1 MYLFNNTFN
10 DAREIKGFTKDEI
23 LQIKNQISKLNSDKL
38 ELDKFINSN
47 FKAEILDLYNQYIE
61 NIRQFIEL
69 YLVSESEDSFYLNL
83 KNEIQEELRLLS
95 NNLSNLSANGRNFK
109 RFLKDHKY
117 LNEFLVQTKNLI
129 NETDTIISILGRHTK
144 NIEKGYDN
152 DINLWIEA
160 NKIKNL
166 NFKLNKIP
174 EPLNYWQEI
183 QDLVIFLTSLI
194 EAKTKIRIR
203 SRKEVVITFHYDEL
217 YQFFLSKHDNKLTVY
232 EDLIFLLS
240 KNNIIEE
247 YEGEDFINI
256 VERKDIVYNLKA
268 KMRPFILSTIENKL
282 KGIINE
288 VIEFDKKYDLEGPKG
303 KLDLNAL
310 MKEKFKEFLPKIVE
324 YYFLGLDKTFQS
336 IINEADERNIDEFV
350 TIVNSYYEKI
360 DNLLFKIDEID
371 TWLLKFDQFLKP
383 YENITNS
390 LKRTLSSLISEIYRR
405 KEEYMNYLNSIK
417 DEGLRVDIRAYVDGK
432 IAEVNKLISSYEDE
446 TSKIIKEE
454 LPQLREIREL
464 LSEYKS
470 KIDKIKEEVYIKL
483 DTYKESNFDM
493 YNVIKHWET
502 NFTRKKQQL
511 TFLLTL
517 LINKIFKSFKNLID
531 EESILFA
538 EITEITK
545 QTENFEG
552 LPLNFALSAFLAER
566 LSEEELKER
575 VLEINAKINQLT
587 ASLGLYQ
594 IEVAKLEEIL
604 TKKVKIR
611 QGVAVSKVQCT
622 VCHKNINFA
631 KDKLITCPF
640 CGSTYH
646 YLCVADWLSKQN
658 SCPMCMNH
666 FLEPYSGL
674 FETDEKEI

>member
-1 MYLFNNTFN
+1 M
-10 DAREIKGFTKDEI
+10 
-23 LQIKNQISKLNSDKL
+23 
-38 ELDKFINSN
+38 
-47 FKAEILDLYNQYIE
+47 
-61 NIRQFIEL
+61 
-69 YLVSESEDSFYLNL
+69 
-83 KNEIQEELRLLS
+83 KNEIKEELSLLS
-95 NNLSNLSANGRNFK
+95 SNLSNLSANGRNLK
-109 RFLKDHKY
+109 RFLRDNKH
-117 LNEFLVQTKNLI
+117 LNDYMVQTKNLI
-129 NETDTIISILGRHTK
+129 DEADTNISILRRHTEE
-144 NIEKGYDN
+144 IEKDYDN
-152 DINLWIEA
+152 DIYLWIEA

-166 NFKLNKIP
+166 NFKLNQIP
-174 EPLNYWQEI
+174 VSLNYWKEI
-183 QDLVIFLTSLI
+183 QELIIFLTSLV
-194 EAKTKIRIR
+194 EAKSKIRIR
-203 SRKEVVITFHYDEL
+203 SRKEIIITFHFDEL
-217 YQFFLSKHDNKLTVY
+217 YQYFLGKQDKKLLVY
-232 EDLIFLLS
+232 EDLMFLLK
-240 KNNIIEE
+240 KNSIFVEF
-247 YEGEDFINI
+247 EGEDFINI
-256 VERKDIVYNLKA
+256 VERKDIVHKLKA
-268 KMRPFILSTIENKL
+268 KMRPFIISAIEDKL
-282 KGIINE
+282 KGIFDEIFE
-288 VIEFDKKYDLEGPKG
+288 LDKKYDLEGPKG
-303 KLDLNAL
+303 KPDIDIL
-310 MKEKFKEFLPKIVE
+310 MKGKFKEFLPKIIE

-336 IINEADERNIDEFV
+336 IINKADERNIDRFV
-350 TIVNSYYEKI
+350 KIVNAYYEKI
-360 DNLLFKIDEID
+360 DNLSSKIDEID
-371 TWLLKFDQFLKP
+371 TWLLEFDKILKP
-383 YENITNS
+383 YESITNS
-390 LKRTLSSLISEIYRR
+390 LKRTISHLISEIYRR
-405 KEEYMNYLNSIK
+405 KEEYTIYLNSIK

-454 LPQLREIREL
+454 LPQLKQIREL
-464 LSEYKS
+464 LSEYKY

-483 DTYKESNFDM
+483 DTYKENNFDM

-502 NFTRKKQQL
+502 NFIRKKQQL

-517 LINKIFKSFKNLID
+517 LINKIFKSFKDLID

-594 IEVAKLEEIL
+594 IEVAKLEEIIS
-604 TKKVKIR
+604 KKVKIR

-658 SCPMCMNH
+658 
-666 FLEPYSGL
+666 
-674 FETDEKEI
+674 

>member
-144 NIEKGYDN
+144 NIEKDYDN

>member
-10 DAREIKGFTKDEI
+10 DAREIKGFKQDEI
-23 LQIKNQISKLNSDKL
+23 LQIKTQISKLKSDNL
-38 ELDKFINSN
+38 ELDKFIKSQFNN
-47 FKAEILDLYNQYIE
+47 EILDLYTDYIE
-61 NIRQFIEL
+61 NIKQFIEL
-69 YLVSESEDSFYLNL
+69 YLVSDSEKSFYLNL

-95 NNLSNLSANGRNFK
+95 SNLSNLSANGRNIK
-109 RFLKDHKY
+109 RFLKDHKHI
-117 LNEFLVQTKNLI
+117 NDFMVHTNNLI
-129 NETDTIISILGRHTK
+129 NETDTLISILRRHTK
-144 NIEKGYDN
+144 EIEKDYDN
-152 DINLWIEA
+152 DIYLWIEA

-166 NFKLNKIP
+166 NYKLNGIP
-174 EPLNYWQEI
+174 EPLNYWKEI
-183 QDLVIFLTSLI
+183 QELFIFLTSLV
-194 EAKTKIRIR
+194 EAKIKIRIR
-203 SRKEVVITFHYDEL
+203 SRKDVVITFHFDEL
-217 YQFFLSKHDNKLTVY
+217 YQYFLSKQDKKLTVY
-232 EDLIFLLS
+232 EDLIFLLN
-240 KNNIIEE
+240 KNKIFEE
-247 YEGEDFINI
+247 FAGEEFINI

-268 KMRPFILSTIENKL
+268 KMRPFILSTIEDKL
-282 KGIINE
+282 KGIFNE
-288 VIEFDKKYDLEGPKG
+288 IIELNKKYDLEGPKG
-303 KLDLNAL
+303 KSDVNAL
-310 MKEKFKEFLPKIVE
+310 MKERFKEFLPKIVE
-324 YYFLGLDKTFQS
+324 CYFLGLDKTFQS

-350 TIVNSYYEKI
+350 KIVNSYYEKI
-360 DNLLFKIDEID
+360 DNLSSKIDEID
-371 TWLLKFDQFLKP
+371 TWLLNFDQFLKP
-383 YENITNS
+383 YENVTKS
-390 LKRTLSSLISEIYRR
+390 LKKTLANLISEIYRR
-405 KEEYMNYLNSIK
+405 KDEYKIYLNSIK
-417 DEGLRVDIRAYVDGK
+417 DEGLRVDIRAYVDRK

-454 LPQLREIREL
+454 LPQLRRIREL

-470 KIDKIKEEVYIKL
+470 KIDEIKEEVYIKL

-502 NFTRKKQQL
+502 HFNRKKQQL

-517 LINKIFKSFKNLID
+517 LINKIFKSFKDLID

-566 LSEEELKER
+566 LSEDELKER

-594 IEVAKLEEIL
+594 IEVAKLEEIIS
-604 TKKVKIR
+604 KKVKIR
-611 QGVAVSKVQCT
+611 QGVSVSKVQCT

-646 YLCVADWLSKQN
+646 YLCVADWLTKQN
-658 SCPMCMNH
+658 TCPMCMNH

>member
-1 MYLFNNTFN
+1 M
-10 DAREIKGFTKDEI
+10 
-23 LQIKNQISKLNSDKL
+23 
-38 ELDKFINSN
+38 
-47 FKAEILDLYNQYIE
+47 
-61 NIRQFIEL
+61 
-69 YLVSESEDSFYLNL
+69 
-83 KNEIQEELRLLS
+83 KNEIKEELSLLS
-95 NNLSNLSANGRNFK
+95 SNLSNLSANGRNLK
-109 RFLKDHKY
+109 RFLRDNKH
-117 LNEFLVQTKNLI
+117 LNDYMVQTKNLI
-129 NETDTIISILGRHTK
+129 DEADTNISILRRHTEE
-144 NIEKGYDN
+144 IEKDYDN
-152 DINLWIEA
+152 DIYLWIEA

-166 NFKLNKIP
+166 NFKLNQIP
-174 EPLNYWQEI
+174 VSLNYWKEI
-183 QDLVIFLTSLI
+183 QELIIFLTSLV
-194 EAKTKIRIR
+194 EAKSKIRIR
-203 SRKEVVITFHYDEL
+203 SRKEIIITFHFDEL
-217 YQFFLSKHDNKLTVY
+217 YQYFLGKQDKKLLVY
-232 EDLIFLLS
+232 EDLMFLLK
-240 KNNIIEE
+240 KNSIFVEF
-247 YEGEDFINI
+247 EGEDFINI
-256 VERKDIVYNLKA
+256 VERKDIVHKLKA
-268 KMRPFILSTIENKL
+268 KMRPFIISAIEDKL
-282 KGIINE
+282 KGIFDEIFE
-288 VIEFDKKYDLEGPKG
+288 LDKKYDLEGPKG
-303 KLDLNAL
+303 KPDIDIL
-310 MKEKFKEFLPKIVE
+310 MKGKFKEFLPKIIE

-336 IINEADERNIDEFV
+336 IINKADERNIDRFV
-350 TIVNSYYEKI
+350 KIVNAYYEKI
-360 DNLLFKIDEID
+360 DNLSSKIDEID
-371 TWLLKFDQFLKP
+371 TWLLEFDKILKP
-383 YENITNS
+383 YESITNS
-390 LKRTLSSLISEIYRR
+390 LKRTISHLISEIYRR
-405 KEEYMNYLNSIK
+405 KEEYTIYLNSIK

-454 LPQLREIREL
+454 LPQLKQIREL
-464 LSEYKS
+464 LSEYKY

-483 DTYKESNFDM
+483 DTYKENNFDM

-502 NFTRKKQQL
+502 NFIRKKQQL

-517 LINKIFKSFKNLID
+517 LINKIFKSFKDLID

-594 IEVAKLEEIL
+594 IEVAKLEEIIS
-604 TKKVKIR
+604 KKVKIR

>member
-10 DAREIKGFTKDEI
+10 DTREIKGFKKDEI
-23 LQIKNQISKLNSDKL
+23 LQIKDQISKLQSDNL
-38 ELDKFINSN
+38 ELDKFIKSKFN
-47 FKAEILDLYNQYIE
+47 AEILDLYKQYIE
-61 NIRQFIEL
+61 NIKLFIEL
-69 YLVSESEDSFYLNL
+69 FFVTEKENSFFLNL

-95 NNLSNLSANGRNFK
+95 GNLSNLSANGRNVK
-109 RFLKDHKY
+109 RFLKDNKH
-117 LNEFLVQTKNLI
+117 LNDFMVHTKDLI
-129 NETDTIISILGRHTK
+129 NQTDIIISILRRHTK
-144 NIEKGYDN
+144 EIENNYDN
-152 DINLWIEA
+152 DIFLWIEA

-166 NFKLNKIP
+166 NFKLNEIP
-174 EPLNYWQEI
+174 LPLNYWKEI
-183 QDLVIFLTSLI
+183 QELVVFLTSLV

-203 SRKEVVITFHYDEL
+203 PRKELVINFHFDEI
-217 YQFFLSKHDNKLTVY
+217 YQYFLSKQDEKLTVY
-232 EDLIFLLS
+232 EDLIFLL
-240 KNNIIEE
+240 KKHNIFEE
-247 YEGEDFINI
+247 FEGEFINI
-256 VERKDIVYNLKA
+256 VERKDIIHNLKA
-268 KMRPFILSTIENKL
+268 KMRPYILSAIEDKL
-282 KGIINE
+282 KGIFNE
-288 VIEFDKKYDLEGPKG
+288 IIDLDKKYDLEGPKG
-303 KLDLNAL
+303 NSDVNAL

-350 TIVNSYYEKI
+350 KIVNSYYEKI
-360 DNLLFKIDEID
+360 DNLSSKIDEID
-371 TWLLKFDQFLKP
+371 TWILKFDQFLKP
-383 YENITNS
+383 YESITNS
-390 LKRTLSSLISEIYRR
+390 LKKTLANLISEIYRR
-405 KEEYMNYLNSIK
+405 KDEYTIYLNSIK
-417 DEGLRVDIRAYVDGK
+417 DEGLRVDIRAYIDGK

-454 LPQLREIREL
+454 LPQLRQIREL
-464 LSEYKS
+464 LSNYKT
-470 KIDKIKEEVYIKL
+470 KIDEIKEEVYIKL

-502 NFTRKKQQL
+502 NFNRKKQQL

-517 LINKIFKSFKNLID
+517 LINKIFKSFKDLID

-575 VLEINAKINQLT
+575 VSEINAKINQLT

-594 IEVAKLEEIL
+594 LEVAKLEEIL

-674 FETDEKEI
+674 FETDGKEV

>member
-10 DAREIKGFTKDEI
+10 DAREIKGFKQDEI
-23 LQIKNQISKLNSDKL
+23 LQMKTQISKLKLDNL
-38 ELDKFINSN
+38 ELDKFIKSQFNT
-47 FKAEILDLYNQYIE
+47 EILDLYNHYIE
-61 NIRQFIEL
+61 NIKQFIEL
-69 YLVSESEDSFYLNL
+69 YLVSESEKNFYLNL

-95 NNLSNLSANGRNFK
+95 SNLSNLSANGRNLK
-109 RFLKDHKY
+109 RFLKDHRH
-117 LNEFLVQTKNLI
+117 LNDFMVHIKNLI
-129 NETDTIISILGRHTK
+129 NEIDTLISILRRHTK
-144 NIEKGYDN
+144 EIEKDYEN
-152 DINLWIEA
+152 DIYLWIEA

-166 NFKLNKIP
+166 NFKLNDIP
-174 EPLNYWQEI
+174 ESLNYWKEI
-183 QDLVIFLTSLI
+183 QELFIFLTSLV
-194 EAKTKIRIR
+194 EAKTKIRVR
-203 SRKEVVITFHYDEL
+203 SRKEVVITFHFDEL
-217 YQFFLSKHDNKLTVY
+217 YQYFLSKQDKKLTVY

-240 KNNIIEE
+240 KNNILEE
-247 YEGEDFINI
+247 FEGEEFVNI
-256 VERKDIVYNLKA
+256 IERKDIVHNLKV
-268 KMRPFILSTIENKL
+268 KMRPFILSTIEDKL
-282 KGIINE
+282 KGIFNE
-288 VIEFDKKYDLEGPKG
+288 IIELDKKYDLEGPKG
-303 KLDLNAL
+303 KSEVNTL

-350 TIVNSYYEKI
+350 KIVNSYYEKI
-360 DNLLFKIDEID
+360 DNFLFKIDEID

-383 YENITNS
+383 YDNITNS
-390 LKRTLSSLISEIYRR
+390 LKKTLSNLISEIYRR
-405 KEEYMNYLNSIK
+405 KDEYMIYLNSIK

-446 TSKIIKEE
+446 TSRIIKEE
-454 LPQLREIREL
+454 LPQLREIKEL

-502 NFTRKKQQL
+502 NFIRKKQQL

-517 LINKIFKSFKNLID
+517 LINKIFKSFKDLID

-575 VLEINAKINQLT
+575 VSEINAKINQLT

-594 IEVAKLEEIL
+594 IEVAKLEEIIS
-604 TKKVKIR
+604 KKVKIR

-658 SCPMCMNH
+658 SCPMCMNN

>member
-1 MYLFNNTFN
+1 MYLFNNSFN
-10 DAREIKGFTKDEI
+10 DAREIKGFKKDEI
-23 LQIKNQISKLNSDKL
+23 LKIKTQISKLKSDNL
-38 ELDKFINSN
+38 ELDKLIKSN
-47 FKAEILDLYNQYIE
+47 FKAETLDLYNQYIE
-61 NIRQFIEL
+61 NIKYFIEL
-69 YLVSESEDSFYLNL
+69 YLVSESEDTYYQNL
-83 KNEIQEELRLLS
+83 KSEIQEELGSLS
-95 NNLSNLSANGRNFK
+95 RNLSNLSANERNFK
-109 RFLKDHKY
+109 RFLKGNKY
-117 LNEFLVQTKNLI
+117 LNDFMVRIKNLI
-129 NETDTIISILGRHTK
+129 NETDITISILRRHTK
-144 NIEKGYDN
+144 EIENDYDN
-152 DINLWIEA
+152 DIYLWIEA

-166 NFKLNKIP
+166 NFRLIDIP
-174 EPLNYWQEI
+174 ISLKYWKEI
-183 QDLVIFLTSLI
+183 QELFVFLTSLV
-194 EAKTKIRIR
+194 ESKTKIKIR
-203 SRKEVVITFHYDEL
+203 SHKEVIITFHFDEL
-217 YQFFLSKHDNKLTVY
+217 YQYFLGKQDIKLPVY
-232 EDLIFLLS
+232 EDLIFLLN
-240 KNNIIEE
+240 KNNIMREF
-247 YEGEDFINI
+247 EGDKFINI
-256 VERKDIVYNLKA
+256 VERKDIIRNLKA
-268 KMRPFILSTIENKL
+268 KMRPFILSAIEDKL

-288 VIEFDKKYDLEGPKG
+288 IIELNNKFDLEGPRG
-303 KLDLNAL
+303 TSDINAL
-310 MKEKFKEFLPKIVE
+310 MKEKFKDFLPRIVE

-350 TIVNSYYEKI
+350 KIVNSYYEKI
-360 DNLLFKIDEID
+360 DNLSSKIDEID
-371 TWLLKFDQFLKP
+371 TWLLKIDPFLKP
-383 YENITNS
+383 YESITKS
-390 LKRTLSSLISEIYRR
+390 IKRTLSSLISEIYRR
-405 KEEYMNYLNSIK
+405 KEEYTIYLNSVK
-417 DEGLRVDIRAYVDGK
+417 DEGLRVDIRAFVDGK
-432 IAEVNKLISSYEDE
+432 IAEVNKLMSSYEDE
-446 TSKIIKEE
+446 TSKIIKKE
-454 LPQLREIREL
+454 LPQLKQIREL

-470 KIDKIKEEVYIKL
+470 KIDNIKEEVYIKL
-483 DTYKESNFDM
+483 DTYKEDNFDM

-517 LINKIFKSFKNLID
+517 LINKIFKSFKELID

-566 LSEEELKER
+566 LSENELKER
-575 VLEINAKINQLT
+575 VSEINAKISQLT

>member
-10 DAREIKGFTKDEI
+10 DAREIKGFKQDEI
-23 LQIKNQISKLNSDKL
+23 LQIKTQISKLKSDNL
-38 ELDKFINSN
+38 ELDKFIKSQFNN
-47 FKAEILDLYNQYIE
+47 EILDLYTDYIE
-61 NIRQFIEL
+61 NIKQFIEL
-69 YLVSESEDSFYLNL
+69 YLVSESEKGFYLNL

-95 NNLSNLSANGRNFK
+95 SNLSNLSANGRNIK
-109 RFLKDHKY
+109 RFLKDHKHI
-117 LNEFLVQTKNLI
+117 NDFMVHTNNLI
-129 NETDTIISILGRHTK
+129 NETDTLISILRRHTK
-144 NIEKGYDN
+144 EIEKDYDN
-152 DINLWIEA
+152 DIYLWIEA

-166 NFKLNKIP
+166 NYKLNGIP
-174 EPLNYWQEI
+174 EPLNYWKEI
-183 QDLVIFLTSLI
+183 QELFIFLTSLV
-194 EAKTKIRIR
+194 EAKIKIRIR
-203 SRKEVVITFHYDEL
+203 SRKDVVITFHFDEL
-217 YQFFLSKHDNKLTVY
+217 YQYFLSKQDKKLTVY
-232 EDLIFLLS
+232 EDLIFLLN
-240 KNNIIEE
+240 KNKIFEE
-247 YEGEDFINI
+247 FAGEEFINI

-268 KMRPFILSTIENKL
+268 KMRPFILSTIEDKL
-282 KGIINE
+282 KGIFNE
-288 VIEFDKKYDLEGPKG
+288 IIELNKKYDLEGPKG
-303 KLDLNAL
+303 KSDVNAL
-310 MKEKFKEFLPKIVE
+310 MKERFKEFLPKIVE
-324 YYFLGLDKTFQS
+324 CYFLGLDKTFQS

-350 TIVNSYYEKI
+350 KIVNSYYEKI
-360 DNLLFKIDEID
+360 DNLSSKIDEID
-371 TWLLKFDQFLKP
+371 TWLLNFDQFLKP
-383 YENITNS
+383 YENVTKS
-390 LKRTLSSLISEIYRR
+390 LKKTLANLISEIYRR
-405 KEEYMNYLNSIK
+405 KDEYKIYLNSIK
-417 DEGLRVDIRAYVDGK
+417 DEGLRVDIRAYVDRK

-454 LPQLREIREL
+454 LPQLRRIREL

-470 KIDKIKEEVYIKL
+470 KIDEIKEEVYIKL

-502 NFTRKKQQL
+502 HFNRKKQQL

-517 LINKIFKSFKNLID
+517 LINKIFKSFKDLID

-566 LSEEELKER
+566 LSEDELKER

-594 IEVAKLEEIL
+594 IEVAKLEEIIS
-604 TKKVKIR
+604 KKVKIR
-611 QGVAVSKVQCT
+611 QGVSVSKVQCT

-646 YLCVADWLSKQN
+646 YLCVADWLTKQN
-658 SCPMCMNH
+658 TCPMCMNH

>member
-1 MYLFNNTFN
+1 M
-10 DAREIKGFTKDEI
+10 
-23 LQIKNQISKLNSDKL
+23 
-38 ELDKFINSN
+38 
-47 FKAEILDLYNQYIE
+47 
-61 NIRQFIEL
+61 
-69 YLVSESEDSFYLNL
+69 
-83 KNEIQEELRLLS
+83 KNEIKEELSLLS
-95 NNLSNLSANGRNFK
+95 SNLSNLSANGRNLK
-109 RFLKDHKY
+109 RFLRDNKH
-117 LNEFLVQTKNLI
+117 LNDYMVQTKNLI
-129 NETDTIISILGRHTK
+129 DEADTNISILRRHTEE
-144 NIEKGYDN
+144 IEKDYDN
-152 DINLWIEA
+152 DIYLWIEA

-166 NFKLNKIP
+166 NFKLNQIP
-174 EPLNYWQEI
+174 VSLNYWKEI
-183 QDLVIFLTSLI
+183 QELIIFLTSLV
-194 EAKTKIRIR
+194 EAKSKIRIR
-203 SRKEVVITFHYDEL
+203 SRKEIIITFHFDEL
-217 YQFFLSKHDNKLTVY
+217 YQYFLGKQDKKLLVY
-232 EDLIFLLS
+232 EDLMFLLK
-240 KNNIIEE
+240 KNSIFVEF
-247 YEGEDFINI
+247 EGEDFINI
-256 VERKDIVYNLKA
+256 VERKDIVHKLKA
-268 KMRPFILSTIENKL
+268 KMRPFIISAIEDKL
-282 KGIINE
+282 KGI
-288 VIEFDKKYDLEGPKG
+288 FDEIFELNKKYDLEGPKG
-303 KLDLNAL
+303 KPDIDIL
-310 MKEKFKEFLPKIVE
+310 MKGKFKEFLPKIIE

-336 IINEADERNIDEFV
+336 IINKADERNIDRFV
-350 TIVNSYYEKI
+350 KIVNAYYEKI
-360 DNLLFKIDEID
+360 DNLSSKIDEID
-371 TWLLKFDQFLKP
+371 TWLLEFDKILKP
-383 YENITNS
+383 YESITNS
-390 LKRTLSSLISEIYRR
+390 LKRTISHLISEIYRR
-405 KEEYMNYLNSIK
+405 KEEYTIYLNSIK

-454 LPQLREIREL
+454 LPQLKQIREL
-464 LSEYKS
+464 LSEYKY

-483 DTYKESNFDM
+483 DTYKENNFDM

-502 NFTRKKQQL
+502 NFIRKKQQL

-517 LINKIFKSFKNLID
+517 LINKIFKSFKDLID

-594 IEVAKLEEIL
+594 IEVAKLEEIIS
-604 TKKVKIR
+604 KKVKIR

>member
-10 DAREIKGFTKDEI
+10 DTREIKGFLKDEI
-23 LQIKNQISKLNSDKL
+23 LQIRTQISKIQSDSL
-38 ELDKFINSN
+38 ELDKFINSKLN
-47 FKAEILDLYNQYIE
+47 SEILDFYNNYIE
-61 NIRQFIEL
+61 NIKQFIEI
-69 YLVSESEDSFYLNL
+69 YLISEKEDSFYLNL

-95 NNLSNLSANGRNFK
+95 GNLSNLSANGRNIK
-109 RFLKDHKY
+109 RFLKDHNY
-117 LNEFLVQTKNLI
+117 VNDFMAQTKNLI
-129 NETDTIISILGRHTK
+129 DEIDTIISILKRHTK
-144 NIEKGYDN
+144 EIEKDYDN
-152 DINLWIEA
+152 DIYLWIEA

-166 NFKLNKIP
+166 NFKLNDILVS
-174 EPLNYWQEI
+174 LNSWKEIQEI
-183 QDLVIFLTSLI
+183 QTFLTSLV

-203 SRKEVVITFHYDEL
+203 SRKEMNITFHFDEL
-217 YQFFLSKHDNKLTVY
+217 YQYFLGKEDQKLAVY
-232 EDLIFLLS
+232 EDLIFLLN
-240 KNNIIEE
+240 KNNMIKEFEGDEFINIIE
-247 YEGEDFINI
+247 
-256 VERKDIVYNLKA
+256 RKEIIRKLKA
-268 KMRPFILSTIENKL
+268 KMRPFIVSAIEDKL

-288 VIEFDKKYDLEGPKG
+288 IIDFDNKYDLEGPKERS
-303 KLDLNAL
+303 DVNAI

-350 TIVNSYYEKI
+350 NIVNSYYEKI
-360 DNLLFKIDEID
+360 DNLSSKIDKID
-371 TWLLKFDQFLKP
+371 TWLLKFDPFLKP
-383 YENITNS
+383 YESITIS
-390 LKRTLSSLISEIYRR
+390 LRRTLSRLISEIYRR
-405 KEEYMNYLNSIK
+405 KEEYMIYLNSVK
-417 DEGLRVDIRAYVDGK
+417 DEGLRVDIRAYVDKK

-454 LPQLREIREL
+454 LPQLRQIREL
-464 LSEYKS
+464 LREYKT
-470 KIDKIKEEVYIKL
+470 KIDEIKEEVYIKL

-493 YNVIKHWET
+493 YNIIRNWET
-502 NFTRKKQQL
+502 NFNRKKQQL

-517 LINKIFKSFKNLID
+517 LINKLFKSFKDLID

-575 VLEINAKINQLT
+575 VSEINAKINQLT

-594 IEVAKLEEIL
+594 VEVAKLEEIL

-658 SCPMCMNH
+658 TCPMCLNN

>member
-10 DAREIKGFTKDEI
+10 GTREIKGFKKDEI
-23 LQIKNQISKLNSDKL
+23 LQIKDQISKLQSDNL
-38 ELDKFINSN
+38 ELNKFIKSKFN
-47 FKAEILDLYNQYIE
+47 AEILDLYKQYIE
-61 NIRQFIEL
+61 NIRLFIEL
-69 YLVSESEDSFYLNL
+69 FFVSEKENSFFLNL

-95 NNLSNLSANGRNFK
+95 GNLSNLSANGRNVK
-109 RFLKDHKY
+109 RFLKDNKH
-117 LNEFLVQTKNLI
+117 LNDFMGHTKDLI
-129 NETDTIISILGRHTK
+129 NQTDIIISILRRHTK
-144 NIEKGYDN
+144 EIENNYDN
-152 DINLWIEA
+152 DIFLWIEA

-166 NFKLNKIP
+166 NFKLNEIP
-174 EPLNYWQEI
+174 LPLNYWKEI
-183 QDLVIFLTSLI
+183 QELVIFLTSLV

-203 SRKEVVITFHYDEL
+203 SRKEPVINFHFDEI
-217 YQFFLSKHDNKLTVY
+217 YQYFLSKQDEKLKVY
-232 EDLIFLLS
+232 EDLIFLL
-240 KNNIIEE
+240 KKHNIFGEF
-247 YEGEDFINI
+247 EGEFINI
-256 VERKDIVYNLKA
+256 VERKDIVHNLKA
-268 KMRPFILSTIENKL
+268 KMRPYILSVIEDKL
-282 KGIINE
+282 KGIFNE
-288 VIEFDKKYDLEGPKG
+288 IIDLDKKYDLEGPKG
-303 KLDLNAL
+303 NSDVNAL

-350 TIVNSYYEKI
+350 KIVNSYYEKI
-360 DNLLFKIDEID
+360 DNLSSKIDEID
-371 TWLLKFDQFLKP
+371 TWILKFDQFLKP
-383 YENITNS
+383 YESITNS
-390 LKRTLSSLISEIYRR
+390 LKKTLANLISEIYRR
-405 KEEYMNYLNSIK
+405 KDEYTIYLNSIK
-417 DEGLRVDIRAYVDGK
+417 DEGLRVDIRAYIDGK

-454 LPQLREIREL
+454 LPQLRQIREL
-464 LSEYKS
+464 LSNYKT
-470 KIDKIKEEVYIKL
+470 KIDEIKEEVYIKL

-502 NFTRKKQQL
+502 NFNRKKQQL

-517 LINKIFKSFKNLID
+517 LINKIFKSFKDLTD

-575 VLEINAKINQLT
+575 VSEINAKINQLT

-604 TKKVKIR
+604 SKKVKIR

-658 SCPMCMNH
+658 TCPMCLNN

>member
-10 DAREIKGFTKDEI
+10 DIREIKGFKKDEI
-23 LQIKNQISKLNSDKL
+23 LQIKTQISKLKTDKL
-38 ELDKFINSN
+38 ELDKFIKSKFN
-47 FKAEILDLYNQYIE
+47 AEILDLYKPYID
-61 NIRQFIEL
+61 NIKNFIEL
-69 YLVSESEDSFYLNL
+69 YLILESKNIFYLNL
-83 KNEIQEELRLLS
+83 KNEIQQELRLLS
-95 NNLSNLSANGRNFK
+95 SNLSNLSANGRNLK
-109 RFLKDHKY
+109 RLLKDNKH
-117 LNEFLVQTKNLI
+117 LNDFMIQTKNLI
-129 NETDTIISILGRHTK
+129 NETDTIISILRRHTK
-144 NIEKGYDN
+144 EIENDYDN
-152 DINLWIEA
+152 DIYLWIEA

-166 NFKLNKIP
+166 NFKLNDIP
-174 EPLNYWQEI
+174 ESLNYWKEI
-183 QDLVIFLTSLI
+183 QELFIFLTSLV

-203 SRKEVVITFHYDEL
+203 SRKEVVITFHFDEL
-217 YQFFLSKHDNKLTVY
+217 YQYFLSKQDKRLTVY

-240 KNNIIEE
+240 KNNILEE
-247 YEGEDFINI
+247 FEGEDFINI
-256 VERKDIVYNLKA
+256 VERKDIVHNLKA
-268 KMRPFILSTIENKL
+268 KMRPFIISIIEDKL
-282 KGIINE
+282 KGIFNE
-288 VIEFDKKYDLEGPKG
+288 IIELDIKYDLEGPKG
-303 KLDLNAL
+303 TPDLNVL

-324 YYFLGLDKTFQS
+324 NYFLGLDKTFQS

-350 TIVNSYYEKI
+350 KIVNSYYEKI

-383 YENITNS
+383 YESITNS
-390 LKRTLSSLISEIYRR
+390 LKKTLSNLISEIYRR
-405 KEEYMNYLNSIK
+405 KEEYMIYLNSIK

-454 LPQLREIREL
+454 LPQLREIKDL

-483 DTYKESNFDM
+483 ETYKESNFDM

-502 NFTRKKQQL
+502 NFNRKKQQL

-517 LINKIFKSFKNLID
+517 LINKIFKSFKDLID

-538 EITEITK
+538 EITEIAK

-552 LPLNFALSAFLAER
+552 LPLNFALSAYLAER

-575 VLEINAKINQLT
+575 VLEINAKISQLT

-666 FLEPYSGL
+666 YLEPYSGL

>member
-10 DAREIKGFTKDEI
+10 DTREIKGFLKDEI
-23 LQIKNQISKLNSDKL
+23 LQIRTQISKIQSDSL
-38 ELDKFINSN
+38 ELDKFINSKLN
-47 FKAEILDLYNQYIE
+47 SEILDFYNNYIE
-61 NIRQFIEL
+61 NIKQFIEI
-69 YLVSESEDSFYLNL
+69 YLISEKEDSFYLNL

-95 NNLSNLSANGRNFK
+95 GNLSNLSANGRNLK

-117 LNEFLVQTKNLI
+117 VNDFMAQTKNLI
-129 NETDTIISILGRHTK
+129 DEIDTIISILKRHTK
-144 NIEKGYDN
+144 EIEKDYDN
-152 DINLWIEA
+152 DIYLWIEA

-166 NFKLNKIP
+166 NFKLNDILVF
-174 EPLNYWQEI
+174 LNSWKEI
-183 QDLVIFLTSLI
+183 QEMQTFLTSLV

-203 SRKEVVITFHYDEL
+203 SRKGMNITFHFDEL
-217 YQFFLSKHDNKLTVY
+217 YQYFLGKEDQKLAVY
-232 EDLIFLLS
+232 EDLIFLLN
-240 KNNIIEE
+240 KNNMIKEFEGDEFINIIE
-247 YEGEDFINI
+247 
-256 VERKDIVYNLKA
+256 RKEIIRKLKA
-268 KMRPFILSTIENKL
+268 KMRPFIVSAIEDKL

-288 VIEFDKKYDLEGPKG
+288 IIDFDNKYDLEGPKERS
-303 KLDLNAL
+303 DVNVI

-350 TIVNSYYEKI
+350 NIVNSYYEKI
-360 DNLLFKIDEID
+360 DNLSSKIDKID
-371 TWLLKFDQFLKP
+371 TWLLKFDPFLKP
-383 YENITNS
+383 YESITIS
-390 LKRTLSSLISEIYRR
+390 LRRTLSHLISEIYRR
-405 KEEYMNYLNSIK
+405 KEEYMIYLNSVK
-417 DEGLRVDIRAYVDGK
+417 DEGLRVDIRAYIDKK

-454 LPQLREIREL
+454 LPQLRQIREL
-464 LSEYKS
+464 LREYKT
-470 KIDKIKEEVYIKL
+470 KIDEIKEEVYIKL

-493 YNVIKHWET
+493 YNIIRHWET
-502 NFTRKKQQL
+502 NFNRKKQQL

-517 LINKIFKSFKNLID
+517 LINKLFKSFKDLID

-575 VLEINAKINQLT
+575 VSEINAKINQLT

-658 SCPMCMNH
+658 TCPMCMNY
-666 FLEPYSGL
+666 FLEPYSDL
-674 FETDEKEI
+674 FETDEREI